1 MRKQQIRLLILW
13 FFFTFVT
20 FAFLFLFSMMRDA
33 GASGGTAKLV
43 QWLGVVTAGTL
54 VGMVATMIM
63 QERKPELKNIPAASS
78 FIFGLTVFL
87 CVLYWMIAMATI
99 LFWGAGGRSDVITL
113 ADWLFAQLPWI
124 TFLQAALL
132 ALLAFF
138 FNKMR
143 LSAQTEDDASVPTEE
158 V

>member
-13 FFFTFVT
+13 FFFTFLT
-20 FAFLFLFSMMRDA
+20 FGLLFLMSMMRDL
-33 GASGGTAKLV
+33 SVTGGTAKLV

-54 VGMVATMIM
+54 VGMVATMIL
-63 QERKPELKNIPAASS
+63 QERKPELKNIPAASG

-87 CVLYWMIAMATI
+87 CVLYWVIAIATV
-99 LFWGAGGRSDVITL
+99 LFWRAGGRSDVITL
-113 ADWLFAQLPWI
+113 ADWLFEQLPWI
-124 TFLQAALL
+124 TFLQAVLL

-143 LSAQTEDDASVPTEE
+143 KSVQPEDVVSAP
-158 V
+158 